1 MFDVND
7 IISRLQAGEDFQ
19 TIADEAAEAL
29 NKANKI
35 VLEQKAR
42 EADAK
47 RVENQKIADLQE
59 IINLFGAWLHEHY
72 DVSEKVMSELH
83 AEEVIEAIDSMK
95 SYVAAIKNI
104 EDMFGVSSFTPSK
117 ATIKTNSADDTLNTF
132 LNKMGW

>member
-35 VLEQKAR
+35 VLEQKAH

-72 DVSEKVMSELH
+72 DVSEKIMSELH
-83 AEEVIEAIDSMK
+83 AKEVIEVIDSMK

-104 EDMFGVSSFTPSK
+104 EDMFGTSSLAPSK
-117 ATIKTNSADDTLNTF
+117 TTIKTNSADDTLNAF